1 MTENEPLMYILFYF
15 IFILQIIMQSV
26 KVCGEPW
33 NINLTALF
41 MKLNLFMKLK
51 SLKQ

>member
-1 MTENEPLMYILFYF
+1 MAENEFLMYILFYF
-15 IFILQIIMQSV
+15 IFILQIMQSV